1 MYGRQRV
8 GKDIN
13 IRSLHTGDFLG
24 SSKNSSSMDFAEPE
38 NRLIYVLLTLS
49 KFEPLILDCRSQYT

>member
-13 IRSLHTGDFLG
+13 IRSLLAGDFLG

-38 NRLIYVLLTLS
+38 NRLIYVFLTLS
-49 KFEPLILDCRSQYT
+49 KFEPLILDC